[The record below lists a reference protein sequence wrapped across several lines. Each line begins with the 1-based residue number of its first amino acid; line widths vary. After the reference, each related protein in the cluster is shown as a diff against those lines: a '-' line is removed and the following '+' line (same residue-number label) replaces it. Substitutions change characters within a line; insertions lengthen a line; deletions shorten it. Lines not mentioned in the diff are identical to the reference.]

1 MNVGAHLPPPIDWS
15 VKVEH
20 FSALNGAVE
29 CNPRHNPRMGEALRA
44 AANFPNAAIRFLP
57 DLREMI
63 EQRQLHGP
71 AGLVYGKTAA
81 ARLMGGVEEFAIH
94 VKLPLTIS
102 RISDADWPRPLVAG
116 KPGRLPFNDTA
127 FAGQSIHDLKLLR
140 APGDS
145 TQQPLV
151 PCLRCF
157 AKPGIHQ
164 RE

>member
-15 VKVEH
+15 VEVEH

-81 ARLMGGVEEFAIH
+81 ARLMGGVEDFAIHMMGGVEDFAVH

-102 RISDADWPRPLVAG
+102 RISDADWPRALVAG
-116 KPGRLPFNDTA
+116 KPGRPPFNDTA
-127 FAGQSIHDLKLLR
+127 FTGQSIHDLNLLW

-145 TQQPLV
+145 T
-151 PCLRCF
+151 
-157 AKPGIHQ
+157 
-164 RE
+164 